1 MGGSVN
7 FVRYNIPFCGPY
19 MNQGALSDNC
29 FVFLTHEEQTS
40 LEKIRAHYQKS
51 GVVGFSIEETLS
63 LIDRSYEAMG
73 KRFRN
78 RLNRKTIEFGRY
90 AGDLYGVFLLISD
103 SLRCFYGSKFFSET
117 PKQSAESHK
126 QHQHQIQRAKK
137 LSDNAFLDIKEV
149 ITGLLPTPCSQYD
162 EETLENVLK
171 QLLDMQQVI
180 DLRIERLNFS
190 KRFGTKAEQFV
201 IGVCDS
207 LVWNAGIKPTKPLTD
222 SKQKTPI
229 LRFLEVFYPLEAI
242 AILSKIYEQ
251 ERHALID
258 QKIGATFIKP
268 K

>member
-1 MGGSVN
+1 M
-7 FVRYNIPFCGPY
+7 C
-19 MNQGALSDNC
+19 
-29 FVFLTHEEQTS
+29 
-40 LEKIRAHYQKS
+40 HY
-51 GVVGFSIEETLS
+51 I
-63 LIDRSYEAMG
+63 
-73 KRFRN
+73 
-78 RLNRKTIEFGRY
+78 
-90 AGDLYGVFLLISD
+90 
-103 SLRCFYGSKFFSET
+103 
-117 PKQSAESHK
+117 
-126 QHQHQIQRAKK
+126 
-137 LSDNAFLDIKEV
+137 
-149 ITGLLPTPCSQYD
+149 PTPCSQYD